1 MNATAERMVYSVES
15 DTGPHPYRVD
25 LLANGGIGQC
35 SCRDW
40 ETRRSPAIR
49 AGATIGTPASMCKH
63 VLRARNYFLDGL
75 LTTMAASE
83 SR

>member
-15 DTGPHPYRVD
+15 DTAPHPYRVD

-49 AGATIGTPASMCKH
+49 AGAAIGTPASMCKH

-75 LTTMAASE
+75 LTTMASTE

>member
-1 MNATAERMVYSVES
+1 MNATNERMVYSVES
-15 DTGPHPYRVD
+15 DYSPHPYRVD

-75 LTTMAASE
+75 LTTMASTE

>member
-15 DTGPHPYRVD
+15 DTGSHPYRVD

-49 AGATIGTPASMCKH
+49 MGVAIGTPASMCKH

>member
-1 MNATAERMVYSVES
+1 MNATNERMVYSVES
-15 DTGPHPYRVD
+15 DYIPHPYRVD

-49 AGATIGTPASMCKH
+49 AGATIGTPVSMCKH
-63 VLRARNYFLDGL
+63 VLKARNYFLDGL
-75 LTTMAASE
+75 LTTMASTE